1 MRCVNLLLG
10 VLVLSSV
17 LACGQDL
24 NPADV
29 RISLDESLP
38 IALKAASKEFS
49 DLHEYVL
56 YSVTPRVLKGDR
68 RGLHW
73 QVEWREKGFPHH
85 KLLRVRVYM
94 VDGSV
99 FAERLEK
106 GEDEKGQLASAVTAH
121 DNVAFSLAFL
131 VVGTPEFIG
140 PPKVTDP
147 VFVPPFTETIRLP
160 TEAACLAKK
169 SAGSYEALIEKD
181 GSVASVTSLYGPI
194 SGDQCEQTF
203 LFPYIKRWHFRPA
216 TYNGRP
222 TPVFLRF
229 SLK

>member
-1 MRCVNLLLG
+1 MRCVKLLLG

-17 LACGQDL
+17 VASGQDL

-29 RISLDESLP
+29 RISLDEALP
-38 IALKAASKEFS
+38 MALKAASKEFP
-49 DLHEYVL
+49 DLHEYIL

-73 QVEWREKGFPHH
+73 QVEWREKAFPHH

-94 VDGSV
+94 GDGSV
-99 FAERLEK
+99 YAERLEK
-106 GEDEKGQLASAVTAH
+106 GEYQKAQLASAVTTH
-121 DNVAFSLAFL
+121 DYAGFSLTFF
-131 VVGTPEFIG
+131 VVGTPEFMG
-140 PPKVTDP
+140 PPKITDP
-147 VFVPPFTETIRLP
+147 AFVPPFTEIVRLP

-181 GSVASVTSLYGPI
+181 GSVASVTSLYEPI

-203 LFPYIKRWHFRPA
+203 LFRYIKKWHFRPA
-216 TYNGRP
+216 TYNGKP